1 MAADE
6 RTAVIRRA
14 GRDGPPSRMT
24 RSQAKAICAGSL
36 GNAVEYVDWGIYA
49 SLAPVFAGQF
59 FPKGDSTAAFL
70 STLAIF
76 AVGFF
81 VRPLGGLV
89 LGAYADRYGRKR
101 ALTLTIS
108 LMSAGGLA
116 IAACPTYEQIG
127 VFSPLVLLLARLVQ
141 AFSAGGEW
149 PSSVS
154 YIVESASPGRRAF
167 AGSFQQVSTAGG
179 MLLASLLALVVTSNL
194 NDHQMR
200 AFGWRIAFA
209 VAAALGLMVLWL
221 RLRTQES
228 EHFGDAE
235 QVGKRH
241 KPVRTL
247 FAGHRLSMLRVVGIT
262 VPGTI
267 IYYLWITS
275 MPGYASTTTGLDLD
289 KALLAN
295 SLAVVLFM
303 LLLPLGGVL
312 SDRLGRRSTFM
323 FFLIGFALYAWPA
336 YRLLEGGGFWT
347 LLLVEAVGMVL
358 LVGNSA
364 NVAAI
369 YAELFP
375 TPVRTTG
382 TGLPY
387 AVAVALFGGTA
398 PYFTTWLAGIG
409 QQDKIWIYI
418 VASAVIGMVTIMTMP
433 DGAKKGSLD
442 R

>member
-1 MAADE
+1 
-6 RTAVIRRA
+6 
-14 GRDGPPSRMT
+14 MT
-24 RSQAKAICAGSL
+24 RRQKKAIFAGSL
-36 GNAVEYVDWGIYA
+36 GNAVEYLDWGIYA
-49 SLAPVFAGQF
+49 SLAPVFASQF
-59 FPKGDSTAAFL
+59 FPEGDSTAAFL

-89 LGAYADRYGRKR
+89 LGAYADRYGRKK

-108 LMSAGGLA
+108 LMSFGGLA
-116 IAACPTYEQIG
+116 IAVCPTYDQIG

-154 YIVESASPGRRAF
+154 YIVESAAPGRRAF

-179 MLLASLLALVVTSNL
+179 MLLASLFALAVTSVL
-194 NDHQMR
+194 NDEQMH

-209 VAAALGLMVLWL
+209 VAAALGLIVLWL
-221 RLRTQES
+221 RVRTQES
-228 EHFGDAE
+228 QHFDNAE
-235 QVGKRH
+235 LSGKSH
-241 KPVRTL
+241 KPVTTL
-247 FAGHRLSMLRVVGIT
+247 FAEHKLSMLRVVGIT
-262 VPGTI
+262 VPGAI

-275 MPGYASTTTGLDLD
+275 MPGYASTTSGLDLD
-289 KALLAN
+289 RALLAN
-295 SLAVVLFM
+295 SLAVILFM
-303 LLLPLGGVL
+303 LLLPFGGIL

-323 FFLIGFALYAWPA
+323 FFLIGFALFSWPA
-336 YRLLEGGGFWT
+336 YRLLDGGGFWT
-347 LLLVEAVGMVL
+347 LLLVEIVGVVL

-375 TPVRTTG
+375 TSVRTTG

-387 AVAVALFGGTA
+387 ATAVALFGGTA
-398 PYFTTWLAGIG
+398 PYFTTWLASIG

-418 VASAVIGMVTIMTMP
+418 VASAAIGMVTIMTMP
-433 DGAKKGSLD
+433 DGAKKGALD
-442 R
+442 

>member
-1 MAADE
+1 MSAEEHTVVVECADSK
-6 RTAVIRRA
+6 V
-14 GRDGPPSRMT
+14 PPTRMT
-24 RSQAKAICAGSL
+24 RRQKKAIFAGSL
-36 GNAVEYVDWGIYA
+36 GNAVEYLDWGIYA
-49 SLAPVFAGQF
+49 SLAPVFASQF
-59 FPKGDSTAAFL
+59 FPEGDSTAALL

-89 LGAYADRYGRKR
+89 LGAYADRYGRKK
-101 ALTLTIS
+101 ALTLTIG
-108 LMSAGGLA
+108 LMSFGGLA
-116 IAACPTYEQIG
+116 IAVCPTYDQIA
-127 VFSPLVLLLARLVQ
+127 VFSPLLLLLARLVQ

-154 YIVESASPGRRAF
+154 YIIESAAPGRRAF

-179 MLLASLLALVVTSNL
+179 MLLGSLFALAVTSVL
-194 NDHQMR
+194 NDEQMH

-209 VAAALGLMVLWL
+209 VAAALGLIVLWL
-221 RLRTQES
+221 RVRTQES
-228 EHFGDAE
+228 QHFDNAE
-235 QVGKRH
+235 LSGKPH
-241 KPVRTL
+241 KPVTTL
-247 FAGHRLSMLRVVGIT
+247 FAEHKLSMLRVVGIT
-262 VPGTI
+262 VPGSI

-275 MPGYASTTTGLDLD
+275 MPGYASTTSGLDLD
-289 KALLAN
+289 RALLAN

-303 LLLPLGGVL
+303 LLLPFGGIL

-323 FFLIGFALYAWPA
+323 FFLIGFALFSWPA
-336 YRLLEGGGFWT
+336 YRLLDGGGFWT
-347 LLLVEAVGMVL
+347 LLLVEIAGVVL

-375 TPVRTTG
+375 TSVRTTG

-387 AVAVALFGGTA
+387 ATAVALFGGTA
-398 PYFTTWLAGIG
+398 PYFTTWLASIG

-418 VASAVIGMVTIMTMP
+418 VASAAIGMVTIMTMP
-433 DGAKKGSLD
+433 DGAKKGALD
-442 R
+442 